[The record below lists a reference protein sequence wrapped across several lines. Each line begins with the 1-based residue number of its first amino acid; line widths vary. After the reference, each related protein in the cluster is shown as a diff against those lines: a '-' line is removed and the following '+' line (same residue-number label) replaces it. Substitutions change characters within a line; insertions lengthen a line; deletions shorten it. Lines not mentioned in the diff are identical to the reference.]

1 VTELLVVGAGPAG
14 VSAALRALE
23 LNLSVLLIEG
33 AAKPGGQLH
42 MMHFHPLD
50 VPGFESGDGATLAA
64 SYARQLEATQVPVRI
79 GARAERIEP
88 ATLPQPR
95 SRTVVLEGGERLEAA
110 AVLVATGLRRRRLGV
125 PGERELEDR
134 GVSFSANRD
143 MAKLAGRRVAV
154 IGGGDAAYEN
164 ALVLAATGGEITLI
178 VRGEPR
184 ARPEFRARVAAEPR
198 IGVRTQSRVLEF
210 AGAEALEGVRLASAA
225 GEEMLATE
233 HAVIKAGVVPNSEW
247 CASELERDPDGYVRV
262 DGHLA
267 TTAPRVWAAG
277 DITRALPPSVPVAV
291 GQGAQAVARV
301 RAELR
306 RA

>member
-23 LNLSVLLIEG
+23 LDLSVLLLE
-33 AAKPGGQLH
+33 AAPRPGGQLH
-42 MMHFHPLD
+42 VMHFHPLD
-50 VPGFESGDGATLAA
+50 VPGFESGDGAALAA
-64 SYARQLEATQVPVRI
+64 SYERQLEATQVPMQR

-88 ATLPQPR
+88 APGAPR
-95 SRTVVLEGGERLEAA
+95 TRAVVLESGERLEAA
-110 AVLVATGLRRRRLGV
+110 AILVATGLRRRRLGV
-125 PGERELEDR
+125 PGERELEDA

-143 MAKLAGRRVAV
+143 LAKLAGRRVAV

-164 ALVLAATGGEITLI
+164 ALVLAATGGAIMLV

-198 IGVRTQSRVLEF
+198 IRVRTHARVLAF
-210 AGAEALEGVRLASAA
+210 LGDGALQAVRVASPS
-225 GEEMLATE
+225 GEETLALDA
-233 HAVIKAGVVPNSEW
+233 AVIKAGVVPNSEW
-247 CASELERDPDGYVRV
+247 CASELERDPEGYVRV
-262 DGHLA
+262 DARLA
-267 TTAPRVWAAG
+267 TSAPRVWAAG
-277 DITRALPPSVPVAV
+277 DVTRALPPSVPVAV
-291 GQGAQAVARV
+291 GQGAQAVAMV